1 MNVPLILE
9 IAKPFIKDN
18 TITYDEFAQLYEF
31 LSRREQYDVV
41 EILHNNGI
49 NLVDAEE
56 SPNIDHC
63 INHSSDLFMDK
74 VPLADIT
81 EDVVVKD
88 YVSQSNEIL
97 CGLIQGGNKQAKQD
111 LCVKNKNLIF
121 DIAKKYKKFFN
132 QDLDFDD
139 LCQAGMIGLITAAE
153 KFDVRRGYKFTTY
166 ATWWIRQSICR
177 EITDTGFTIRIP
189 AHAMDKIIKIS
200 KAEKNYMIFSFGER
214 VQKLSETLS
223 LSKDEIIRLLDLKNY
238 YLNLASLDAPAND
251 ESDTKLA
258 DLIPSIVPS
267 TTEDLAIQADL
278 KFHLMKVLS
287 TLRPIE
293 QKVLRLRF
301 GLDDG
306 IEKTLETIGGKFGV
320 TRERIRQIESKALTK
335 LRIPS
340 KLNKLRAFLY

>member
-1 MNVPLILE
+1 
-9 IAKPFIKDN
+9 
-18 TITYDEFAQLYEF
+18 
-31 LSRREQYDVV
+31 
-41 EILHNNGI
+41 
-49 NLVDAEE
+49 
-56 SPNIDHC
+56 
-63 INHSSDLFMDK
+63 
-74 VPLADIT
+74 
-81 EDVVVKD
+81 
-88 YVSQSNEIL
+88 
-97 CGLIQGGNKQAKQD
+97 
-111 LCVKNKNLIF
+111 
-121 DIAKKYKKFFN
+121 
-132 QDLDFDD
+132 
-139 LCQAGMIGLITAAE
+139 
-153 KFDVRRGYKFTTY
+153 
-166 ATWWIRQSICR
+166 
-177 EITDTGFTIRIP
+177 
-189 AHAMDKIIKIS
+189 
-200 KAEKNYMIFSFGER
+200 MIFSFGER

-258 DLIPSIVPS
+258 DFIPSIVPS
-267 TTEDLAIQADL
+267 TTEDLAIQDNL

-306 IEKTLETIGGKFGV
+306 IEKTLETISGKFGV